1 MWGAA
6 VVVWGTALGLATGPA
21 PLGADSAQSPSP
33 TASANPATVFVEV
46 TPSTAQADS
55 LVGIRASCGDGNRRA
70 ATVESTAFSEIDVQ
84 PQDGLLTAVATVPA
98 TRRAGSYRVRL
109 DCPNDRTATTTL
121 HVVNDT
127 EPSRG
132 PATGFGGTAGG
143 MDSSTLLIGGGL
155 AAVAAGAVLGLL
167 TLRRRRLS

>member
-1 MWGAA
+1 MRGVAL
-6 VVVWGTALGLATGPA
+6 VVALGLATGPA
-21 PLGADSAQSPSP
+21 PLIAGSVQSPSP
-33 TASANPATVFVEV
+33 SASASASTVFVQL
-46 TPSTAQADS
+46 TPSTARADS
-55 LVGIRASCGDGNRRA
+55 FVGIKASCADGNKRA
-70 ATVESTAFSEIDVQ
+70 ATVESAAFGELDVH
-84 PQDGLLTAVATVPA
+84 PQDGFLTATATVPA
-98 TRRAGSYRVRL
+98 DRGAGSYRVRL
-109 DCPNDRTATTTL
+109 DCPNDRSATTTL

-155 AAVAAGAVLGLL
+155 AAVAAGAVLGLV

>member
-1 MWGAA
+1 MRGVA
-6 VVVWGTALGLATGPA
+6 VAVALGLATGPA
-21 PLGADSAQSPSP
+21 PLIADSAQSPSP
-33 TASANPATVFVEV
+33 SVSANPATVFVEV

-55 LVGIRASCGDGNRRA
+55 LVGIKASCGDGNDRA
-70 ATVESTAFSEIDVQ
+70 ATVESAAFGNLTVH
-84 PQDGLLTAVATVPA
+84 PQGDFLTAVATVPA
-98 TRRAGSYRVRL
+98 DRDADSYRVRL

-121 HVVNDT
+121 HVLNDT

-155 AAVAAGAVLGLL
+155 AALAAGAVLGLV